1 VADVNHCWF
10 TNAHF
15 KAAYFQVKLS
25 EESKPKTTF
34 TVAGRNYQYTRMMMG
49 LCNSAQRWKR
59 LMTSVLGDMV
69 FSFAIINLND
79 VLVLSR
85 TFKQHGVHLETMFDK
100 SGELIYV

>member
-1 VADVNHCWF
+1 
-10 TNAHF
+10 
-15 KAAYFQVKLS
+15 
-25 EESKPKTTF
+25 
-34 TVAGRNYQYTRMMMG
+34 
-49 LCNSAQRWKR
+49 
-59 LMTSVLGDMV
+59 MTSVLGDMV